1 MTCITCLGAAIFD
14 ASHST
19 MPTARSLFLLAV
31 LTLFAGF
38 AMTVAGWQG
47 RVAVSALGSIGVLWF
62 HFRATFHAE
71 KGNRPAWTRHALL
84 LSFII
89 ANLLRGLGSGVA
101 TVFFLLM
108 VAALMADV
116 YVTGATLM
124 HSTESMEEK
133 KGTED

>member
-1 MTCITCLGAAIFD
+1 
-14 ASHST
+14 

-47 RVAVSALGSIGVLWF
+47 RVAVSVVGSIGVLWF
-62 HFRATFHAE
+62 HFRATMGAE
-71 KGNRPAWTRHALL
+71 RGKRPAWTRHILL

-89 ANLLRGLGSGVA
+89 ANLLRGLGSGGA

-116 YVTGATLM
+116 YVTGAELM
-124 HSTESMEEK
+124 SRTESVEAK
-133 KGTED
+133 KETKD